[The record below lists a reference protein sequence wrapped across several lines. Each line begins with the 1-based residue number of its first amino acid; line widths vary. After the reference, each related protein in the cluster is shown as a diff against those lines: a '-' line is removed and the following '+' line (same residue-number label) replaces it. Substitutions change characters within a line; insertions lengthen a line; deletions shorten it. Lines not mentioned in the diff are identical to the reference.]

1 MKELAAATMMIGAA
15 APDESLLEYKFGC
28 CCWSRL
34 LSVVRS
40 SPGIL
45 RANQTGFAGAGFC
58 FGVGQKHIFT
68 ERHVHAHVH
77 VHVM

>member
-15 APDESLLEYKFGC
+15 ATESLLEYKFGC

-45 RANQTGFAGAGFC
+45 RANRVCGRGFLVWALPKTYLHRC
-58 FGVGQKHIFT
+58 D
-68 ERHVHAHVH
+68 
-77 VHVM
+77 M